1 MVKGGAPDV
10 DSARVSADDFFAA
23 PSVSAAPFGA
33 APFAPVPLPAR
44 PATGGQFPLWPVLA
58 GVVVTLGLIVG
69 LAVVLWPHSSGTNRP
84 DTGMARLFGQQ
95 TRTQLPQPVVAE
107 DCAAAVRAFPAIA
120 RDAGARAAFIDGCLH
135 P

>member
-1 MVKGGAPDV
+1 MVKGGPPRVKWSASSV

-23 PSVSAAPFGA
+23 PSVSAAPFRA

-69 LAVVLWPHSSGTNRP
+69 LVVVLWQHSSRTDRP
-84 DTGMARLFGQQ
+84 ETGMA
-95 TRTQLPQPVVAE
+95 QLYGTPN
-107 DCAAAVRAFPAIA
+107 
-120 RDAGARAAFIDGCLH
+120 GSTS
-135 P
+135 